1 MKLDDK
7 VTCFQGKKETKSNF
21 IKLPQVLCLQC
32 PKFRNWSTIIIS
44 AEYRKTGTSVI
55 QQICCRKI
63 LLLTKLN
70 TTNKAGGKNRVGADS
85 SRSMQLGNSSTN
97 KKQRLVPWGRGQPR
111 KQVSSGWRTDLL
123 RGDQKHTNQNGTRSE
138 AVNSGGSET
147 CGELCKA
154 VGMNAGWGR
163 KTHCRQ
169 LFLMLMPH

>member
-97 KKQRLVPWGRGQPR
+97 KKQRLVPWERAAQEAGEQWVEDRFAQGRLETHKP
-111 KQVSSGWRTDLL
+111 KWH
-123 RGDQKHTNQNGTRSE
+123 QK
-138 AVNSGGSET
+138 
-147 CGELCKA
+147 
-154 VGMNAGWGR
+154 
-163 KTHCRQ
+163 
-169 LFLMLMPH
+169 